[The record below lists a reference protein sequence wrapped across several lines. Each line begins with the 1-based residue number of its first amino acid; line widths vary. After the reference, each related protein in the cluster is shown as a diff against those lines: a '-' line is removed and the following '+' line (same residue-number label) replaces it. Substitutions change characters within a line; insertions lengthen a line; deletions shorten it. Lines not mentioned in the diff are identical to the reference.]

1 MDKIVIIKSADD
13 KVLLPS
19 INLKFSCYND
29 IPLINET
36 ENDMVKCYK
45 NKIDDNR
52 DWDKG
57 KKLSN
62 EFELIHLPNKNY
74 KSESISKYEPLSRS
88 YFKLWEILTD
98 LELISKENINCK
110 KTYVTLCEGPG
121 GFIEALVNWK
131 KMYTTERDD
140 IYAITLKSTDKDI
153 PGWKKSNIFLSNNS
167 NVKISYGEDNTGNIY
182 RLENMKYFFKEFN
195 LNRDVELITADGGF
209 DFSQDFNNQET
220 LSYQIIFCEIVMAL
234 SCQKIGGSFIC
245 KFFDMY
251 YEMSYYFITL
261 LGACYD
267 EVLFCKPLT
276 SRPANSEKYIV
287 CRGFKGIEETYLKK
301 LYIIV
306 KNWELIKER
315 NMFVNRVF
323 DSKIPI
329 VILENLKQYNK
340 DFCDHQIHNIKN
352 TLEIIESHSSLK
364 YLNDI
369 VSTQCKSAIKW
380 CKEYNIEINENSNF
394 IKNT

>member
-1 MDKIVIIKSADD
+1 MEKVVIIKSIND
-13 KVLLPS
+13 KISLPS
-19 INLKFSCYND
+19 ILLKFSCYND
-29 IPLINET
+29 IPIVNET
-36 ENDMVKCYK
+36 ENNMINFYK
-45 NKIDDNR
+45 NKIDNNR

-62 EFELIHLPNKNY
+62 EYELIHLPNKNY

-88 YFKLWEILTD
+88 YFKLWEMLSD
-98 LELISKENINCK
+98 LKIINK
-110 KTYVTLCEGPG
+110 NGDAKIKLVTLCEGPG
-121 GFIEALVNWK
+121 GFIEALINWR
-131 KMYTTERDD
+131 KMNTEIKDD
-140 IYAITLKSTDKDI
+140 IFAITLKSTDRDI
-153 PGWKKSNIFLSNNS
+153 PGWKKSNTFLSNNP
-167 NVKISYGEDNTGNIY
+167 NVQISYGEDSTGNIY
-182 RLENMKYFFKEFN
+182 RLENMKHFFKQFDLVN
-195 LNRDVELITADGGF
+195 DVEVITADGGF

-234 SCQKIGGSFIC
+234 SVQKMGGTFIC

-287 CRGFKGIEETYLKK
+287 CRGFHGIDEHYLKK

-315 NMFVNRVF
+315 DM
-323 DSKIPI
+323 
-329 VILENLKQYNK
+329 
-340 DFCDHQIHNIKN
+340 
-352 TLEIIESHSSLK
+352 
-364 YLNDI
+364 
-369 VSTQCKSAIKW
+369 
-380 CKEYNIEINENSNF
+380 
-394 IKNT
+394 

>member
-1 MDKIVIIKSADD
+1 M
-13 KVLLPS
+13 
-19 INLKFSCYND
+19 LKFSCYND
-29 IPLINET
+29 SPIVNET
-36 ENDMVKCYK
+36 ENNMINFYK
-45 NKIDDNR
+45 NKIDNNR

-62 EFELIHLPNKNY
+62 EYELIHLPNKNY

-88 YFKLWEILTD
+88 YFKLWEMLSD
-98 LELISKENINCK
+98 LKIINK
-110 KTYVTLCEGPG
+110 NGDAKIKLVTLCEGPG
-121 GFIEALVNWK
+121 GFIEALINWR
-131 KMYTTERDD
+131 KMNTEIKDD
-140 IYAITLKSTDKDI
+140 IFAITLKSTDRDI
-153 PGWKKSNIFLSNNS
+153 PGWKKSNTFLSNNP
-167 NVKISYGEDNTGNIY
+167 NVQISYGEDSTGNIY
-182 RLENMKYFFKEFN
+182 RLENMKHFFKQFDLVN
-195 LNRDVELITADGGF
+195 DVEVITADGGF

-234 SCQKIGGSFIC
+234 SVQKMGGTFIC

-287 CRGFKGIEETYLKK
+287 CRGFHGIDEHYLKK

-315 NMFVNRVF
+315 DMYVNRIF
-323 DSKIPI
+323 ESKIPPI
-329 VILENLKQYNK
+329 IKENLNKYNK
-340 DFCDHQIHNIKN
+340 NFCDHQIHNIKN
-352 TLEIIESHSSLK
+352 TLEIIESRPSLK

-369 VSTQCKSAIKW
+369 VSTQCKSAMKW
-380 CKEYNIEINENSNF
+380 CEKYNVAINLNSNF
-394 IKNT
+394 LNT

>member
-1 MDKIVIIKSADD
+1 MEKVVIIKSIND
-13 KVLLPS
+13 KISLPS
-19 INLKFSCYND
+19 ILLKFSCYND
-29 IPLINET
+29 IPIVNET
-36 ENDMVKCYK
+36 ENNMINFYK
-45 NKIDDNR
+45 NKIDNNR

-62 EFELIHLPNKNY
+62 EYELIHLPNKNY

-88 YFKLWEILTD
+88 YFKLWEMLSD
-98 LELISKENINCK
+98 LKLINKNGDAKIK
-110 KTYVTLCEGPG
+110 LVTLCEGPG
-121 GFIEALVNWK
+121 GFIEALINWR
-131 KMYTTERDD
+131 KMNTEIKDD
-140 IYAITLKSTDKDI
+140 IFAITLKSTDRDI
-153 PGWKKSNIFLSNNS
+153 PGWKKSNTFLSNNP
-167 NVKISYGEDNTGNIY
+167 NVQISYGEDSTGNIY
-182 RLENMKYFFKEFN
+182 RLENMKHFFKQFDLVN
-195 LNRDVELITADGGF
+195 DVEVITADGGF

-234 SCQKIGGSFIC
+234 SVQKMGGTFIC

-287 CRGFKGIEETYLKK
+287 CRGFHGIDEHYLKK

-315 NMFVNRVF
+315 DMYVNRIF
-323 DSKIPI
+323 ESKIPPI
-329 VILENLKQYNK
+329 IKENLNKYNK
-340 DFCDHQIHNIKN
+340 NFCDHQIHNIKN
-352 TLEIIESHSSLK
+352 TLEIIESRPSLK

-369 VSTQCKSAIKW
+369 VSTQCKSAMKW
-380 CKEYNIEINENSNF
+380 CEKYNVAINLNSNF
-394 IKNT
+394 LNT

>member
-1 MDKIVIIKSADD
+1 MDKVVIIKSIND
-13 KVLLPS
+13 KISLPS
-19 INLKFSCYND
+19 ISLKFSCYND
-29 IPLINET
+29 IPIVNET
-36 ENDMVKCYK
+36 ENNMINFYK

-62 EFELIHLPNKNY
+62 EYELIHLPNKNY

-88 YFKLWEILTD
+88 YFKLWEMLSD
-98 LELISKENINCK
+98 LEFIKHDNETKLKL
-110 KTYVTLCEGPG
+110 VTLCEGPG

-131 KMYTTERDD
+131 KLNNGIKDD
-140 IYAITLKSTDKDI
+140 IFAITLKSTDKDI
-153 PGWKKSNIFLSNNS
+153 PGWKKSNTFLANNP

-182 RLENMKYFFKEFN
+182 KVENMKHFFKEFD
-195 LNRDVELITADGGF
+195 LNRDVEVITADGGF

-234 SCQKIGGSFIC
+234 SVQKLEGTFVC

-287 CRGFKGIEETYLKK
+287 CRGFTGIDEQYLKK

-315 NMFVNRVF
+315 DMFVNRIF
-323 DSKIPI
+323 DSKIPTI
-329 VILENLKQYNK
+329 IKENLNKYNK
-340 DFCDHQIHNIKN
+340 NFCDHQIHNIKN
-352 TLEIIESHSSLK
+352 TLEIIESRPSLK

-369 VSTQCKSAIKW
+369 VSTQCKSAMKW
-380 CKEYNIEINENSNF
+380 CEKYKVEINLNSNF
-394 IKNT
+394 LNT